1 MLRQATAKAHTNIAL
16 IKYWGKRD
24 ETLFL
29 PMNGSLSLT
38 LDRFYTTTTVTF
50 QSELAADTLVL
61 DGALVDEA
69 GRRKVSA
76 FLDKVRTLA
85 GTSLYAQVNSVNQV
99 PTAAGL
105 ASSASGFA
113 ALAAAATRALG
124 LELDGPALS
133 RLARQGSGS
142 ASRSIFGGFVEWAKG
157 ERADGLDSHG
167 VPVAAQDHW
176 DVRMLV
182 VLLGREPKSVSS
194 RDGMRRT
201 VQTSPFYAGW
211 LATVEADLNE
221 ARQAVGER
229 DFQRLGQIME
239 ANAFKMHAT
248 TMGANPPFLYWESTT
263 LAVIRRVQELRAA
276 GIPAYITADAGPNVK
291 VLCEPA
297 HAAALRQALID
308 VPGVIDA
315 IECSPG
321 PGVSFPEEVVA
332 P

>member
-50 QSELAADTLVL
+50 QADLAADTLVL

-248 TMGANPPFLYWESTT
+248 TMGANPPFLYWECTT

-297 HAAALRQALID
+297 SAAALREALIK